1 MKTSR
6 YSDIRIRGIL
16 KQAEVGLLIN
26 YQDTHRKYVAA
37 YIKKLGLRFSVIVG
51 VLVNMPVAR
60 HAHKVRIIKTPIVMN
75 PKTIF
80 WTAHYYAC
88 LVNSGV

>member
-26 YQDTHRKYVAA
+26 FQDTHRKNVAA
-37 YIKKLGLRFSVIVG
+37 YIKKLGLRFSIIVG
-51 VLVNMPVAR
+51 VLVNTDTVYLELATCR
-60 HAHKVRIIKTPIVMN
+60 SFSNYVFLR
-75 PKTIF
+75 
-80 WTAHYYAC
+80 Y
-88 LVNSGV
+88 

>member
-26 YQDTHRKYVAA
+26 FQDTHRKNVAA

-51 VLVNMPVAR
+51 VLVN
-60 HAHKVRIIKTPIVMN
+60 IV
-75 PKTIF
+75 
-80 WTAHYYAC
+80 
-88 LVNSGV
+88 LVNIGVLSYLQKILKQH